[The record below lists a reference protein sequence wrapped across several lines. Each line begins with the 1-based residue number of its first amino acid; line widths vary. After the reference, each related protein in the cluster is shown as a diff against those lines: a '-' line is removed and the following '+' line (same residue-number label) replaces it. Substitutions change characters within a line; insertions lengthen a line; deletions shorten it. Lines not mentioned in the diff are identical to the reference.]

1 MKLIAVVAGACFFL
15 FACKPEKKPT
25 PPPANSPASE
35 VAASGAAMF
44 IGVGDIGVCGMS
56 GDEQTA
62 QLADSILVANQ
73 KAGVTTAV
81 FTLGDNAYPAGLDR
95 DFVRCFKSSWG
106 DPGKH
111 IMALMHPSIGNHD
124 YQSERGAA
132 YYRFFG
138 VKAGPALKGYYS
150 YDFADWHMIALNSE
164 TVASGTEKERLDQEQ
179 WLTRDLKSSGKLC
192 SIAYFHRPLFSSGVH
207 GEGAEMRK
215 IWQILYDGGVD
226 LVLSGHDHDYE
237 RFLPQ
242 TPAGVLDTV
251 RGIPEI
257 VAGTG
262 GGPLTGIRNQLMPN
276 SAARIQGHW
285 GLLLLTLGAKEYR
298 SVFLEVGGR
307 LWDPSGGR
315 CH

>member
-1 MKLIAVVAGACFFL
+1 
-15 FACKPEKKPT
+15 
-25 PPPANSPASE
+25 
-35 VAASGAAMF
+35 MF
-44 IGVGDIGVCGMS
+44 IGVGDIGVCAMS

-62 QLADSILVANQ
+62 HLADSVLIANQ
-73 KAGVTTAV
+73 NAGVTTAV

-95 DFVRCFKSSWG
+95 DFVNCFEPSWG
-106 DPGKH
+106 DPKKH

-124 YQSERGAA
+124 YQSARGAA
-132 YYRFFG
+132 YYRFFRG
-138 VKAGPALKGYYS
+138 KAGPAFKGYYS
-150 YDFADWHMIALNSE
+150 YDVADWHMIALNSE
-164 TVASGTEKERLDQEQ
+164 TIVSGTQREELDQER
-179 WLTRDLKSSGKLC
+179 WLRNDLNSSGKRC

-207 GEGAEMRK
+207 GEGAPMRR

-276 SAARIQGHW
+276 SATRIQGHW
-285 GLLLLTLGAKEYR
+285 GILLLTLGAKEYR
-298 SVFLEVGGR
+298 STFLEVGGR